1 VTRVADHWKLDV
13 VVDHASVYVPPDRRE
28 RLAEVGAPTDMRFV
42 EAAPTK
48 RGTSRRPTH
57 TSLEVDITLHDTN
70 LESDE
75 LRGILRGKLAIS
87 IGDGVGFVGDIE
99 ADRGDVDLFGQRYT
113 LDRGAVH
120 YDGSPD
126 PLLDISVTHDFPD
139 VTTTTIVQG
148 RLSAPKLTMTSEPA
162 IYSQGQLLGFLLG
175 GEPNGDPEA
184 GSARQ
189 TATDAGAS
197 LIGAKL
203 GGYMRKALPVSI
215 DALRYESATAST
227 SAAVLVGTWLTRT
240 LFLAYR
246 QHIDALPDENTG
258 EGTLEYWLSR
268 RLVLEGTVGDR
279 NVDGIDLLWR
289 RRW

>member
-1 VTRVADHWKLDV
+1 
-13 VVDHASVYVPPDRRE
+13 
-28 RLAEVGAPTDMRFV
+28 MRFV

-48 RGTSRRPTH
+48 GRTARRPTH
-57 TSLEVDITLHDTN
+57 TGLEVDITLHDTN

-87 IGDGVGFVGDIE
+87 IGDGVGIVGDID

-113 LDRGAVH
+113 VDRAAVH
-120 YDGSPD
+120 FDGSTD
-126 PLLDISVTHDFPD
+126 PLLDVSITHDFPD

-162 IYSQGQLLGFLLG
+162 VYSQGQLLGFLLG

-203 GGYMRKALPVSI
+203 GGYMRKALPVSL
-215 DALRYESATAST
+215 DVLRYESATASS